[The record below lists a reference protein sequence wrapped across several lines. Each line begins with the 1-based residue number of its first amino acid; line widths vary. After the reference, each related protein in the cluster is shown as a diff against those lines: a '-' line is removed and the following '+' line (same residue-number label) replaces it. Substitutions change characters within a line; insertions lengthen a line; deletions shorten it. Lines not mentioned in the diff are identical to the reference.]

1 MSDTTL
7 KNARMSDG
15 LERSLIREAIQS
27 EASNASVIR
36 SVWRRLKVRA
46 TGFAHAVGEMRHDMD
61 KGRQEH
67 PVVSAH
73 RQ

>member
-15 LERSLIREAIQS
+15 LERSLIREAIQAES
-27 EASNASVIR
+27 QNASLLR
-36 SVWRRLKVRA
+36 NGWRRLKVR
-46 TGFAHAVGEMRHDMD
+46 TLGFAQALGEMLHDMD
-61 KGRQEH
+61 KGRQQH